1 MKLLLYSSNS
11 WIKLKMLATYKSTL
25 LLLIVLIT
33 PQVSSFLQPV
43 QPPNSPQVINKPIF
57 LNSIPL
63 IKSCFSFLDLKFF
76 LPFDNFQVALIEDK
90 ARLGSTPPSCHNRCN
105 NCHPCMAIQV
115 PTLPTRSRFTRVNP
129 FSGGFVRPPSSLT
142 TVLDQYSNY
151 KPMGWKCHC
160 NGHFY
165 NP

>member
-1 MKLLLYSSNS
+1 
-11 WIKLKMLATYKSTL
+11 MLTSIYKSIVL
-25 LLLIVLIT
+25 LLLLFVFIP
-33 PQVSSFLQPV
+33 PQVSSFLQHV
-43 QPPNSPQVINKPIF
+43 QPPNSP
-57 LNSIPL
+57 
-63 IKSCFSFLDLKFF
+63 
-76 LPFDNFQVALIEDK
+76 QVALIEDK

-115 PTLPTRSRFTRVNP
+115 PTLPSRNRFTRVNHRY
-129 FSGGFVRPPSSLT
+129 FQPPSSLA

>member
-1 MKLLLYSSNS
+1 MYGADKLSMSTTYNSTFLLLFFLVFISP
-11 WIKLKMLATYKSTL
+11 L
-25 LLLIVLIT
+25 
-33 PQVSSFLQPV
+33 VSSSLQPV
-43 QPPNSPQVINKPIF
+43 QPPNSPQV
-57 LNSIPL
+57 
-63 IKSCFSFLDLKFF
+63 
-76 LPFDNFQVALIEDK
+76 ALVENK
-90 ARLGSTPPSCHNRCN
+90 ARLGSTPPSCHNSCN
-105 NCHPCMAIQV
+105 GCHPCMPAQV
-115 PTLPTRSRFTRVNP
+115 PTLPSRSRFSRVDP

>member
-1 MKLLLYSSNS
+1 MFAIFKTSSLLILLLFV
-11 WIKLKMLATYKSTL
+11 
-25 LLLIVLIT
+25 LLITL
-33 PQVSSFLQPV
+33 QVSSFLQPV
-43 QPPNSPQVINKPIF
+43 QPPDSP
-57 LNSIPL
+57 
-63 IKSCFSFLDLKFF
+63 
-76 LPFDNFQVALIEDK
+76 QVALIEDK

-105 NCHPCMAIQV
+105 NCHPCMAVQV

-129 FSGGFVRPPSSLT
+129 FSGGFVRPPPSSLT

>member
-1 MKLLLYSSNS
+1 MFAIYN
-11 WIKLKMLATYKSTL
+11 STL
-25 LLLIVLIT
+25 LLLLLSVFLS

-43 QPPNSPQVINKPIF
+43 HPPHSPQV
-57 LNSIPL
+57 
-63 IKSCFSFLDLKFF
+63 
-76 LPFDNFQVALIEDK
+76 ALVEDK
-90 ARLGSTPPSCHNRCN
+90 ARLGSRPPSCHNRCN
-105 NCHPCMAIQV
+105 GCHPCMPAQV
-115 PTLPTRSRFTRVNP
+115 PTLPTRSRFTRVDP